1 MILSHFQK
9 SKVLC
14 ESILLETVGYLLY
27 LVFLK
32 LPFFFDVHLVISLF
46 FLIFLFT
53 NKYMY
58 LPIA

>member
-1 MILSHFQK
+1 LHQKFAVTSVKMILSHVQK

-46 FLIFLFT
+46 FF
-53 NKYMY
+53 
-58 LPIA
+58 